1 MISVKAIRQGA
12 RGFRYKKCDRIG
24 YLFTAPMVILYLLFT
39 VIPLA
44 CTFYFSL
51 CYYNMFK
58 IRFLGLENYVEMFS
72 QDPIFLQSIANTLVY
87 MFWTIFPSITMG
99 LILAIVL
106 NGRVPGKVFFRAAL
120 YSTNLMSMTAISL
133 AWLFIYDG
141 NLGVLNALLK
151 AFGMQGQ
158 NWLYN
163 PDRAMGC
170 IIVMSVWSSMGYNMV
185 IYLSG
190 LQGIPH
196 TLYEAAR
203 IDGADAI
210 QQFFYISLPLLKPTT
225 FFLFVMGC
233 ISSFQVFDQIFM
245 MTGGGPLNRTTTM
258 VYRIYL
264 EGFTNY
270 RMGYASAQ
278 AMFLFALIL
287 GVTLLNFKFGDRS
300 DHYDVT

>member
-1 MISVKAIRQGA
+1 
-12 RGFRYKKCDRIG
+12 
-24 YLFTAPMVILYLLFT
+24 
-39 VIPLA
+39 
-44 CTFYFSL
+44 
-51 CYYNMFK
+51 
-58 IRFLGLENYVEMFS
+58 
-72 QDPIFLQSIANTLVY
+72 
-87 MFWTIFPSITMG
+87 
-99 LILAIVL
+99 
-106 NGRVPGKVFFRAAL
+106 
-120 YSTNLMSMTAISL
+120 
-133 AWLFIYDG
+133 
-141 NLGVLNALLK
+141 
-151 AFGMQGQ
+151 
-158 NWLYN
+158 
-163 PDRAMGC
+163 MGC